1 MAHLNENSELNV
13 VKIDMEGS
21 PDQSGE
27 MAGEPE
33 SCQGA
38 TLRKKTGNSSSMVS
52 PNLSAKSSHTKKPQ
66 SRKSNSRKKYSEN
79 TVSDVLQR
87 QVVDSKNSA
96 EAHNVTSKKVIATKR
111 KLTSMQQRKF
121 VNFKIRNKENTNIY
135 PIGETQGE
143 CSYTVDSSNSS
154 SEHFS
159 VHSQRSYDG
168 KSLTHN
174 SGSSIHRN
182 PRKGTVPDLQE
193 TRKIASHD
201 HFDAEGQKRKPL
213 SRSSLSFKKSQ
224 TAVGASAT
232 ASAGNVGGSK
242 KRATVRYKGRHTKR
256 ELSDSSSTST
266 LSSLSDEKSAIGIT
280 KSQCEH
286 IQKKPGITRSGWN
299 MIKYTVSMVR
309 KDSIASIGK
318 KTFLQRF
325 STRNDN
331 DFDIKN
337 AKAGRVNVGGKQVKT
352 STSYVI
358 SPEGDG
364 MYMWLLVVS
373 LCVMYNF
380 WTIIAR
386 EAFTDILSGYEIIWF
401 TADAIV
407 DIIYAVDIAV
417 QMRTGYLEMGLL
429 VCETWPLLLHYVKS
443 RMFIMDILSLTPLDI
458 IQLYI
463 GIHPIVRF
471 PRFIKLYRT
480 FQFMYVVGMQALYP
494 NVWRVANLTHVLF
507 LGAHWFAA
515 FYYLISRAE
524 KHKGQWS
531 YPRPVGQHAPV
542 MRQYL
547 RSLYWATL
555 TLTNIGDMIRPETN
569 WE

>member
-1 MAHLNENSELNV
+1 MAHLTENSELNEL
-13 VKIDMEGS
+13 KIDMEGS

-38 TLRKKTGNSSSMVS
+38 TLRKKTGISSSMVS
-52 PNLSAKSSHTKKPQ
+52 PNISADKQKSSHTKKLQ

-79 TVSDVLQR
+79 AVSDVSQR
-87 QVVDSKNSA
+87 QVVDSKKSA
-96 EAHNVTSKKVIATKR
+96 DAHSVTSKKVIATKR
-111 KLTSMQQRKF
+111 KLSGKQQKKF
-121 VNFKIRNKENTNIY
+121 LNFKIRKKESTNIY
-135 PIGETQGE
+135 PIGETHGE
-143 CSYTVDSSNSS
+143 FSYTVDSICSNTNSS

-174 SGSSIHRN
+174 SGSSIHQN
-182 PRKGTVPDLQE
+182 PRKGTDPDLQE
-193 TRKIASHD
+193 TRKIASHG
-201 HFDAEGQKRKPL
+201 HFDADEHKRKPL
-213 SRSSLSFKKSQ
+213 SQ
-224 TAVGASAT
+224 TAVGSSAT
-232 ASAGNVGGSK
+232 TSAGNVGGSK
-242 KRATVRYKGRHTKR
+242 KQATVHYKRRHTKR
-256 ELSDSSSTST
+256 ELSDNSSSST
-266 LSSLSDEKSAIGIT
+266 LSSISDEKSAT
-280 KSQCEH
+280 KSQYES
-286 IQKKPGITRSGWN
+286 IQEKPGITKTKWN
-299 MIKYTVSMVR
+299 RIKYTVSMAR

-318 KTFLQRF
+318 ETFLQRF

-331 DFDIKN
+331 DFDIKH
-337 AKAGRVNVGGKQVKT
+337 AKAGRVNVGGKHVKT
-352 STSYVI
+352 ATSYVI

-364 MYMWLLVVS
+364 MYTWLLVVS

-480 FQFMYVVGMQALYP
+480 FQFMYVVGMKALYP

-524 KHKGQWS
+524 KHKGEWS